1 MIDVFPQEIK
11 PPNVNFKVANVLEG
25 LPFPDNSFDFV
36 YVRLMLVGM
45 KSDEWEP
52 MWREVYRIL
61 KPGGCAQSV
70 EAGMLV
76 SLIQYI
82 YNFFSE
88 AKTTKKKKRKK
99 GTLSTHLINNY
110 IYIYIYIY
118 I

>member
-52 MWREVYRIL
+52 MWREVHRIL

-76 SLIQYI
+76 SPI
-82 YNFFSE
+82 
-88 AKTTKKKKRKK
+88 
-99 GTLSTHLINNY
+99 
-110 IYIYIYIY
+110 
-118 I
+118 